1 MRLSV
6 IMKIVKNS
14 ESRQLAMKECE
25 EKVCRKK
32 MLSKGLRIYTLT
44 TCFSLKMTHFLI
56 EIFKFT
62 KCFSVSFHIISFET
76 LASNVMFVKAN

>member
-1 MRLSV
+1 MILSV

-32 MLSKGLRIYTLT
+32 NAEQRIANLRLNYV
-44 TCFSLKMTHFLI
+44 F
-56 EIFKFT
+56 FT
-62 KCFSVSFHIISFET
+62 
-76 LASNVMFVKAN
+76 